1 MKVSRRLMPSNRAIK
16 HPVKNKSDIIDGILG
31 KKLSQWR
38 TNKMSFNI
46 GNTTFGFTMRV
57 PASDETG
64 IDDLIASHASW
75 MSETHSLNPEEG
87 KLHTLEYYVSKAT
100 ELNDMMDPSKG
111 STGNIIYTVSEVH
124 IDDEHFGKHVELGQ
138 SWSRIGEFFELFE
151 KYSPLVTMAG
161 RVSAKL

>member
-1 MKVSRRLMPSNRAIK
+1 
-16 HPVKNKSDIIDGILG
+16 
-31 KKLSQWR
+31 
-38 TNKMSFNI
+38 MSFKI

-57 PASDETG
+57 PSSDEAKV
-64 IDDLIASHASW
+64 DDLISSHASW
-75 MSETHSLNPEEG
+75 MSETHSLDPEDG

-111 STGNIIYTVSEVH
+111 STGHIIYTVNEVH